1 MATLVCNR
9 YSYVESPSI
18 VVQGDSEFIPDQ
30 AMTIAQIFERAR
42 LGLLNND
49 VFMNELPDDVP
60 EFYDDLTDAL
70 IPVEDK
76 FEDAPVTEDSETNG

>member
-49 VFMNELPDDVP
+49 VFRNELPDDVP

-76 FEDAPVTEDSETNG
+76 FDDSPASKDSEPNG

>member
-1 MATLVCNR
+1 MEIRVCNR
-9 YSYVESPSI
+9 YLYKESPA
-18 VVQGDSEFIPDQ
+18 VVVHGESEFIPDQ

-42 LGLLNND
+42 LGLLNNN
-49 VFMNELPDDVP
+49 VFMNEIPDDVP

-76 FEDAPVTEDSETNG
+76 FDDAPVTENSETNG